1 MKYIFNCDDREKNI
15 QFNRENVL
23 LAALQK
29 SEQLYFMMDTQY
41 EGLYQAEALERK
53 RLYGSNSFKNVLTKT
68 KYKFLTDRK
77 KKINEA
83 FAQLEKQ
90 KISVFRKGTH
100 VFSEFVYEDLVPGDV
115 VFICDGDV
123 VPSDIRILFSKD
135 LEVDQSI
142 YTGNETVNQKT
153 TTFKGDESKLEHFT
167 DIPNICFM
175 GSTVVGGLARGVVV
189 STGRAT
195 YLSHLLLM

>member
-15 QFNRENVL
+15 QFNREKVL

-123 VPSDIRILFSKD
+123 VPSDIRIVFSKD